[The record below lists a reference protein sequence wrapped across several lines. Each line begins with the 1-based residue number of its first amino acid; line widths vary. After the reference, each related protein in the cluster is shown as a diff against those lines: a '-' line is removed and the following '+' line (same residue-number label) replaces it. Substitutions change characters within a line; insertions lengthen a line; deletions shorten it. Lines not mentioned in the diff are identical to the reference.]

1 MFFTIALCLFPVTGI
16 VTFLYIRSTFRLLES
31 LRKNAPEVWEK
42 LGRPEKSYMR
52 GGAQTIKPLFPWIGW
67 VWKGETEGLSINI
80 ARSLKKT
87 QKLFKAGLLLF
98 FLILIFSF
106 ISIVKGE

>member
-1 MFFTIALCLFPVTGI
+1 
-16 VTFLYIRSTFRLLES
+16 LLES

-67 VWKGETEGLSINI
+67 VWKGETEGLPVNI
-80 ARSLKKT
+80 AHDLIKT
-87 QKLFKAGLLLF
+87 QKLFKASLLLF
-98 FLILIFSF
+98 SLTVVFAF
-106 ISIVKGE
+106 ISIAMGG